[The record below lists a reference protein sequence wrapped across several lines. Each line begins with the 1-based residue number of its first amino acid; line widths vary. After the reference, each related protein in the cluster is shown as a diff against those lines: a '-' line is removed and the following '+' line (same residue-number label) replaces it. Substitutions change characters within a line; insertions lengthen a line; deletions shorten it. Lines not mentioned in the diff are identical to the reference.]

1 MDGNGKE
8 FFEEE
13 VRHILHYKS
22 IAKRLKSFAYN
33 DVFVSIEFHWGGFCA
48 IVQAS
53 PKYKQSLNQKEKED
67 VNGHKR

>member
-33 DVFVSIEFHWGGFCA
+33 DVFVSIEFH
-48 IVQAS
+48 
-53 PKYKQSLNQKEKED
+53 
-67 VNGHKR
+67 